1 MKILKIKTGL
11 EDLLH
16 FPKVFSFYNY
26 FCKAKF
32 SKFFMI
38 FKFCS
43 FKYQIHWHLYC
54 NHVHLMFLWIIGIP
68 CTHHL
73 KIFCDLDKIHLYK
86 QGSHLLEYNQ
96 FQVHFCQLGH
106 NILYNVFSSLNFQ
119 LIDMLPYISPC
130 FSLIF
135 FNCHC
140 NRYLWKF
147 FKNTRCSF
155 FYLYFLIFDCEQ

>member
-1 MKILKIKTGL
+1 MKILKIKTSL

-26 FCKAKF
+26 FCKDKF
-32 SKFFMI
+32 NKYFMFFILLNIKFIDINIATCSSNVSLNNWDSLHTSSKD
-38 FKFCS
+38 
-43 FKYQIHWHLYC
+43 
-54 NHVHLMFLWIIGIP
+54 
-68 CTHHL
+68 
-73 KIFCDLDKIHLYK
+73 FCDLDKIHLYK

-147 FKNTRCSF
+147 FKNTQCSF
-155 FYLYFLIFDCEQ
+155 FICIF